1 MLNLRPHS
9 ASSLVVVVVI
19 TLLPS
24 AATQL
29 WSFSGQSPAETRNY
43 IYHEHI
49 GMVTQPCC
57 VCQCHNSPSYLD
69 SSLMPPL
76 ADCCAPCRHFPDIEF
91 GVVVV
96 VVVIVVVVLVVV
108 VVVAKITS
116 LIYNLFKKHICD
128 LC

>member
-1 MLNLRPHS
+1 MLDIFVTRPC
-9 ASSLVVVVVI
+9 
-19 TLLPS
+19 
-24 AATQL
+24 
-29 WSFSGQSPAETRNY
+29 
-43 IYHEHI
+43 
-49 GMVTQPCC
+49 PCLFFN
-57 VCQCHNSPSYLD
+57 NSPSYSD
-69 SSLMPPL
+69 SSFRPPL